1 MSWFPPAAGGPPG
14 SRTRAR
20 TRAPRGRWT
29 AATLSAALLGGLLL
43 GVQPASARPEPEPP
57 SADRKPAAAQQPA
70 RDRASA
76 RLAAR
81 LTGKP
86 VEVPTERTETA
97 TTWANPDG
105 TLTLEVAAGP
115 VRMRRPDGDW
125 ADVDVSFAKRPD
137 GSVASKAHPRGLALA
152 GAPSARRAASFA
164 EAAAAPAE
172 DLLTLSAGGRG
183 VAVQWRG
190 GLPEPR
196 LDGARATYQDVL
208 PDADLV
214 IDATRTGYEQSVIL
228 KRRPTGPADYTLPI
242 KAPGIDARQ
251 NEDGGVT
258 FVESATGRELSTMP
272 APVMWDA
279 TVDPKS
285 GEHTHRAAVGL
296 KVTRSGD
303 TVELRLSPD
312 AAFLADPATRYPVTV
327 DPSDTGLSDVFDT
340 WVQQGETT
348 DASSATDLKIG
359 WPGDWAD
366 VPKTKPRIARSFISW
381 DMAPIKDALVSKA
394 TLSLYNFHS
403 WDCTKPAAWEVWD
416 TNNATTA
423 SRWTNQP
430 AWLQK
435 FATSTETRGQNCANG
450 AYVNADVT
458 SLLQYWAGQS
468 TVGRQG
474 LGLRAANEAD
484 TAGWKKFYS
493 GNAAASQIPKLSVT
507 FNYRPRTGTDQQA
520 GPPFFADDGVY
531 TVNTLTPVLRDT
543 FADSNND
550 RINGTFQIV
559 DAATDQPVGGYLVSP
574 WGASGEPVS
583 VTVPA
588 GLLQDGRTYRFR
600 SNPYDGTHYNLAW
613 SPWRTFTVD
622 TAAPSAP
629 TAVTSTDY
637 PSAAWVKGVGQ
648 SGTFVVTPPSADHRW
663 LEWTLDGSTW
673 NRIATGGTNAP
684 VSLLATPTHGGTNT
698 LRVRSV
704 DRADNRSEALAY
716 EFHAGAGGIAR
727 PSDSRRT
734 AARLPLQAEADATRF
749 DAVTFSWRRSDADAW
764 APVPPGHVSAAGT
777 PLTGWP
783 LALTAGR
790 SPELAWD
797 AATTVSPDGAVQ
809 LKADFTG
816 PGGATG
822 SSDPLKAI
830 VDRTADNAATAAVG
844 PGTVNLLT
852 GGYALGRTDASFFGT
867 AVTRTA
873 SSRAPQEGAA
883 QAGQAAIFGKEW
895 LSGTATGRKDSG
907 YTAIGRTSD
916 TSLDVRRTDGTAL
929 RFTADG
935 TATGWVPEPGAAN
948 LTLTGSFAAGF
959 TLTDSNGDTAEF
971 TRTDPAATAW
981 TLTRSATRGL
991 DNSTS
996 TIVSQ
1001 NVTGPDGRVLTRP
1014 QRVVAPTS
1022 AVASSVCAADPA
1034 VRGCRVLEFVYAGA
1048 TTATAAAL
1056 GDVAGQV
1063 SAIRLWS
1070 TEPGASAATAVD
1082 VSRYAYDTNGR
1093 LRETWDP
1100 RITPALK
1107 TAYTYDTAGR
1117 VTGLTPPGELPWTF
1131 AYGRAGNS
1139 PAAGD
1144 GMLLTASRPTLAPGS
1159 ADQVDGTATTT
1170 LVYDVPV
1177 TGAGAPYDLGRAA
1190 TASWGQRETPTDA
1203 TAVFPPDQTPAAGT
1217 GAQLPANG
1225 YGRADVHYLDASGL
1239 ETDTVRPGGAVTA
1252 TDHDAAGNT
1261 VRQLTAANRAL
1272 ALGATDQD
1280 RATLAALGIAAL
1292 GSAERADLL
1301 STTTTYSADGNR
1313 ELEVLGPLHYATLER
1328 KLTAGT
1334 TVVAEAGTQLPL
1346 RQRTVK
1352 EYDGGR
1358 PTDGSAT
1365 VRDQVTKETVGGQP
1379 RIDTALLADARATA
1393 TGYDWAKGRPTTS
1406 VQDPDGARLT
1416 TTTGYDTQGRV
1427 TSTGLPASTGTDAGT
1442 TTTSYYT
1449 ADGSGPCAARPEWAD
1464 QVCSVGPA
1472 GDITG
1477 GGANPAQ
1484 LPRRTVEYD
1493 RWGQTTSTVET
1504 ANGAQRTTTTGYDA
1518 AGRRTSSTVTGPGQP
1533 VPVVTTGYDAAT
1545 GRQTTTSA
1553 AGAGTITTAYDR
1565 LGRTIAYTD
1574 ADGATT
1580 TTRYDKLDRPV
1591 LVSDSAPSTL
1601 TYTYDTAVEPRGL
1614 PTAVGD
1620 SVAGIFTARYDADGT
1635 VVGTGLP
1642 GGYTMRQTTSPTGTP
1657 VSRTYTRDSDGATVL
1672 GDGIST
1678 TVHGQWATHTA
1689 TFASA
1694 SQQVFGY
1701 DTVGRLTRTT
1711 SAADG
1716 VCTTRTYTFDRNTN
1730 RTARSSVN
1738 APPGADCA
1746 TSGGT
1751 PEQHGYDTAD
1761 RLTDPG
1767 YVYDAFGRT
1776 TAQPGATTSYYAN
1789 DLVRQQ
1795 STATDRQTWTLD
1807 PALRLRAWTAEVNPG
1822 SGWTPSR
1829 SRINH
1834 YGCACDSPSWTVED
1848 TATGELTRQV
1858 ATPAGGLGAT
1868 TAKTGGVQLQ
1878 LANLH
1883 GDIVVVLPLDQGRAP
1898 IAVTYDEY
1906 GNRAP
1911 GTAPLRYGWLG
1922 SQQRSAET
1930 PTGAVLMGVR
1940 LYDPTLGRFLTTD
1953 PVPGGNATA
1962 YDYVLQDPNT
1972 HFDLDGQWGWGWVRR
1987 VIAWSRPFLIRCWRG
2002 GRFAWEYG
2010 YTPQQR
2016 AAAAAMGCLL
2026 YQL

>member
-1 MSWFPPAAGGPPG
+1 M
-14 SRTRAR
+14 
-20 TRAPRGRWT
+20 
-29 AATLSAALLGGLLL
+29 
-43 GVQPASARPEPEPP
+43 
-57 SADRKPAAAQQPA
+57 
-70 RDRASA
+70 
-76 RLAAR
+76 
-81 LTGKP
+81 
-86 VEVPTERTETA
+86 PTERTETA